1 MKLYDLKAGTN
12 TRRVRIFLAEKGV
25 KLPTIEVDMMKDENK
40 GPEYLS
46 KNPMGTMP
54 LLELDDGTQLAESVA
69 ICRYIEELHPD
80 PPLFETT
87 PIERALI
94 EMWNRRMEL
103 ELLRPIT
110 DNFLHSSAF
119 YKERLTQVADIAHYG
134 RKHAQARMHWRNGE
148 LAMRPFIAGDR
159 YSIADIT
166 AQCALILGK
175 NTGTPIPDDL
185 QHLVRWFSDVSKRPT
200 ARS

>member
-25 KLPTIEVDMMKDENK
+25 QLPTVEVDMMEGENK
-40 GPEYLS
+40 GPDYLS

-54 LLELDDGTQLAESVA
+54 LLELDDGTKIAESVA
-69 ICRYIEELHPD
+69 ICRYMEELHPD
-80 PPLFETT
+80 PPLFGTT
-87 PIERALI
+87 PIERAQI

-134 RKHAQARMHWRNGE
+134 RKHAQARMHWLNGE

-159 YSIADIT
+159 YTIADIT
-166 AQCALILGK
+166 AVRSYIGQEYRHADSRRC
-175 NTGTPIPDDL
+175 TSSRT
-185 QHLVRWFSDVSKRPT
+185 LVQ
-200 ARS
+200 

>member
-1 MKLYDLKAGTN
+1 MKLYDLKTGTN

-25 KLPTIEVDMMKDENK
+25 KLPTVEVDMMKGENK
-40 GPEYLS
+40 SPDYLS

-69 ICRYIEELHPD
+69 ICRYIEERHPER
-80 PPLFETT
+80 PLFGTT

-119 YKERLTQVADIAHYG
+119 YRERLTQVAGIAHHG
-134 RKHAQARMHWRNGE
+134 RMHAQARMR
-148 LAMRPFIAGDR
+148 LA
-159 YSIADIT
+159 
-166 AQCALILGK
+166 
-175 NTGTPIPDDL
+175 
-185 QHLVRWFSDVSKRPT
+185 VS
-200 ARS
+200 SE